1 MKRVISIIIVLAS
14 VCLFSAKSQTIGW
27 LGISSKQVKSE
38 IEQMFQ
44 MEEKAIEQEIMNFEQ
59 SGNWLNGTNYLEQA
73 ANITDQELIRRFQVI
88 RNEER
93 MLYDEVIISLEPW
106 MFNEDDWN
114 LEDDMDEVWEDE
126 LLMSEWMFDDDF
138 WKLCRVENEECI
150 ELEDWM
156 FESRFFAIEES
167 LNSLAKE

>member
-14 VCLFSAKSQTIGW
+14 ACLFSAKSQTIGW

-44 MEEKAIEQEIMNFEQ
+44 MEENAIEQEIMNFEE

-93 MLYDEVIISLEPW
+93 MLFDEVIITLEPW
-106 MFNEDDWN
+106 MFNVDDWN
-114 LEDDMDEVWEDE
+114 LEDDLDEVWEDTS
-126 LLMSEWMFDDDF
+126 LMADWMFARSYWVF
-138 WKLCRVENEECI
+138 CLQLENECI
-150 ELEDWM
+150 ELEAWM
-156 FESRFFAIEES
+156 LDVNYFATC
-167 LNSLAKE
+167 LK